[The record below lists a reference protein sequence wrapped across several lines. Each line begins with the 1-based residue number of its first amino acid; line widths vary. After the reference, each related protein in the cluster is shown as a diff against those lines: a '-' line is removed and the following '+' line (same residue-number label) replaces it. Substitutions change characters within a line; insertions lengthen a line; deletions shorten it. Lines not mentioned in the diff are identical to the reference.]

1 MWALRGT
8 ICGRQCSS
16 GPGVHKYV
24 FKVHIKYVNC
34 PHTPTSRFAHVCNV
48 YATRVLTYTCAH
60 IRVHTSKS
68 NFPPEHQESSPF
80 HLNAFP
86 NSLILFYFFIY
97 FSAISFSI
105 WKVTWPLFPHLFS
118 AFLLFSLG
126 MKHRT
131 RLKAF
136 NGYSIGEEKSPLELY

>member
-1 MWALRGT
+1 MVSTLALVQLFINRFL
-8 ICGRQCSS
+8 Q
-16 GPGVHKYV
+16 
-24 FKVHIKYVNC
+24 VHIKYSNC
-34 PHTPTSRFAHVCNV
+34 PHTPTSGFAHMCVCV
-48 YATRVLTYTCAH
+48 CRHTRT
-60 IRVHTSKS
+60 HTHTHEHTHLKS
-68 NFPPEHQESSPF
+68 NFPPEHQEKFPF
-80 HLNAFP
+80 PLKCFS

-118 AFLLFSLG
+118 AFPLFSLG

-136 NGYSIGEEKSPLELY
+136 NGYSIGRKEPLGAFIRYEDPQ